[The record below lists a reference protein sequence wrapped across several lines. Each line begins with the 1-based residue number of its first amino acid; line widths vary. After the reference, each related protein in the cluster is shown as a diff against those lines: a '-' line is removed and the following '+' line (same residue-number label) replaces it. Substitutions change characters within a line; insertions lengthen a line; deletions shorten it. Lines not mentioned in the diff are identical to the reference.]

1 MGKVTVKMIENKADL
16 IEFEQKHSIAFLYV
30 LDPWSESEYFTIA
43 QVYGNNENVKA
54 LI

>member
-16 IEFEQKHSIAFLYV
+16 IEFEQKHSIAFLFV

-43 QVYGNNENVKA
+43 QVYG
-54 LI
+54 ITTTT